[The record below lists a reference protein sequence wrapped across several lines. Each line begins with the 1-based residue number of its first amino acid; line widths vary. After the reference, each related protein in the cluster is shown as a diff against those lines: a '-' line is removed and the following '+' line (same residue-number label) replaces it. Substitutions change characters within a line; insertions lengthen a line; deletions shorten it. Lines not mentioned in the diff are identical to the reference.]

1 MAVAFSTL
9 ETPSISSEEVTCSD
23 FQAFQLQL
31 KKLRFVD
38 DRIVN
43 ELNSEIIRE
52 ANPTAKCHAIHDL
65 IVSSHHV
72 RDLAIKKC
80 ITESADSISRLKGTQ
95 DEAGVSAIRR
105 EQRRLRL
112 FQNELNIEEIV
123 KDRTNKAFHERC
135 RFYYDPSP

>member
-1 MAVAFSTL
+1 MALAFSTL
-9 ETPSISSEEVTCSD
+9 ETTALTPDEVTCRD

-65 IVSSHHV
+65 IVSSHDV
-72 RDLAIKKC
+72 R
-80 ITESADSISRLKGTQ
+80 GW
-95 DEAGVSAIRR
+95 DER
-105 EQRRLRL
+105 
-112 FQNELNIEEIV
+112 NELPRHSGLKLYEI
-123 KDRTNKAFHERC
+123 DAFISSTKTT
-135 RFYYDPSP
+135 FP

>member
-1 MAVAFSTL
+1 MAAVFAIEKPAVSAD
-9 ETPSISSEEVTCSD
+9 EVTCRD

-52 ANPTAKCHAIHDL
+52 ANPVAKCQAIHDL
-65 IVSSHHV
+65 IVSSHEL
-72 RDLAIKKC
+72 RDSVIKNC
-80 ITESADSISRLKGTQ
+80 IRETAGTISQLKASPEE
-95 DEAGVSAIRR
+95 DNVSAMRK
-105 EQRRLRL
+105 EQRKLRL

-135 RFYYDPSP
+135 RFYHVPSP